1 MAVRLIG
8 LKRAFANVLQSY
20 PIGMAIGWLYDDVI
34 PFHGMR
40 IDVRGAAMRPANKA
54 ALRLGMYESAEYRFV
69 ESFLRADLPVIE
81 LGSSI
86 GAVSSAIARRL
97 APGQKLTC
105 VEANPA
111 LIPVLKGNLTRNAS
125 HLAVEVVHAA
135 VAYDAAYVCF
145 QVSTNNLVSSLAS
158 ADAQGDVVPSATLT
172 SLRGRHAAVPFQL
185 VADIEGAEVEILL
198 RDVEALRSCQVMI
211 MELHN
216 SQRDGEVFSTIVLK
230 NLINAAGFE
239 IVAEYGAVVVC
250 QRDESRHLQLPN

>member
-1 MAVRLIG
+1 MAIRLIG
-8 LKRAFANVLQSY
+8 LKRAIAAVLQSY

-54 ALRLGMYESAEYRFV
+54 ALRFGMYESAEYRFV

-86 GAVSSAIARRL
+86 GAVSSAIAGRL
-97 APGQKLTC
+97 APGQSLTC

-111 LIPVLKGNLTRNAS
+111 LIPVLEGNLSRNAS
-125 HLAVEVVHAA
+125 HLAVKVVHAA
-135 VAYDAAYVCF
+135 VAYGGTHVCF
-145 QVSTNNLVSSLAS
+145 QVSANNLASSLAVN
-158 ADAQGDVVPSATLT
+158 DDQGDVVPSVTLAALREPHATM
-172 SLRGRHAAVPFQL
+172 PFQL

-211 MELHN
+211 MELHE
-216 SQRDGEVFSTIVLK
+216 SHRGGEVVSTIVLK

-250 QRDESRHLQLPN
+250 QRNEYRHLQVTT